1 MKNFEEIM
9 KNAENTI
16 DTLIDEK
23 ARRRKY
29 MDRIHKPFKEFVE
42 QLNEK
47 YKTDSGK
54 GFLTLVVS
62 NDYVVASDGIYFRY
76 RTCLGIGDIVFSI
89 CPSHDG
95 SLSFWL
101 TIDGED
107 EHQYEESLMKRIAEA
122 VIKVKRNVR

>member
-9 KNAENTI
+9 NNAENTI

-29 MDRIHKPFKEFVE
+29 MDRQHKEFKEFVE

-47 YKTDSGK
+47 YQTDFNK
-54 GFLTLVVS
+54 PFLTLVVA
-62 NDYVVASDGIYFRY
+62 NDYVIAKEGEYFRY
-76 RTCLGIGDIVFSI
+76 RTLLGIGDIVFSI

-95 SLSFWL
+95 TLSFWL

-107 EHQYEESLMKRIAEA
+107 EHQYEEPLMKRIAEA
-122 VIKVKRNVR
+122 VIKSKRNVR